1 MKRKG
6 FVIALSLI
14 SAIALVGCAAN
25 ASTKGAQASAFQ
37 TTQERL
43 DIGHTF
49 RVAVIHLFGVTD
61 NKKIYFFMG

>member
-1 MKRKG
+1 MTMGICGNLRFK
-6 FVIALSLI
+6 
-14 SAIALVGCAAN
+14 
-25 ASTKGAQASAFQ
+25 

>member
-1 MKRKG
+1 MSQNRSKA
-6 FVIALSLI
+6 FVIHDY
-14 SAIALVGCAAN
+14 GDMRE
-25 ASTKGAQASAFQ
+25 SAFQ

-49 RVAVIHLFGVTD
+49 RVTVIHLFGVTD

>member
-1 MKRKG
+1 MSQNRSKA
-6 FVIALSLI
+6 FVIHDY
-14 SAIALVGCAAN
+14 GDMRE
-25 ASTKGAQASAFQ
+25 SAFQ

-61 NKKIYFFMG
+61 NKKIYFSWDKYASRNRNIS